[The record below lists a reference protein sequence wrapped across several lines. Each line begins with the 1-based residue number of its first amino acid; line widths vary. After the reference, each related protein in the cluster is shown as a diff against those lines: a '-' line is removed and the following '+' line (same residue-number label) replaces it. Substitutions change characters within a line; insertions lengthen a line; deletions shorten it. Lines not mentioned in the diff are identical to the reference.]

1 MTDLQLSFKPCV
13 FDGCLRMITFSF
25 TLNGRT
31 LENNN
36 NTNPCSD
43 GVGLGFGSSPTV
55 ASPHWS
61 EIILVLCCCYFPIHS
76 CEKKDHL
83 MNFTV
88 LPLNLGPVL

>member
-36 NTNPCSD
+36 NTTNPCSD

-55 ASPHWS
+55 ASPHCVRNYFS
-61 EIILVLCCCYFPIHS
+61 LVLLLLSHS
-76 CEKKDHL
+76 
-83 MNFTV
+83 
-88 LPLNLGPVL
+88 